1 MFWYLFLGRLT
12 CISLAYLL
20 CDHLIG
26 EPILKL
32 SYRITVFMSQISN
45 LASLLY
51 DVKFSLETI
60 LLSTFSLEYTRV
72 KSMIPSNLCQN
83 LLDPNHG
90 AFWPSPSSLLVAK
103 FSFWCKVWC
112 ICQMSLAFSLIEHF
126 ILDGSSVCV
135 LTVKTLFC
143 SEVRQSP
150 VIWKKVWL
158 MLFKTYMMLFIMK
171 RFLLI
176 WGLSFVCSFSTLF
189 SNFVPL

>member
-1 MFWYLFLGRLT
+1 VERIYGGIRDSISNRTIQSDLHFKKLPNVIAKLVAVLGILVCMMFWYLFLGRLT

-90 AFWPSPSSLLVAK
+90 AF
-103 FSFWCKVWC
+103 
-112 ICQMSLAFSLIEHF
+112 
-126 ILDGSSVCV
+126 
-135 LTVKTLFC
+135 
-143 SEVRQSP
+143 
-150 VIWKKVWL
+150 
-158 MLFKTYMMLFIMK
+158 
-171 RFLLI
+171 
-176 WGLSFVCSFSTLF
+176 
-189 SNFVPL
+189 